1 MRFTLKDYQT
11 DAVVDVLENLRD
23 AKDAFVRRGRPSAF
37 SLTATTGSGKT
48 VMAAAVIEALFE
60 GNDDYD
66 FEPDP
71 GAVVLWF
78 TDDPALNQQTKK
90 RLYQAS
96 DIAAERMQVIEKD
109 FQADA
114 LSPGKVYFL
123 NAQKLGKNSLLVRGA
138 PQANDNDMFP
148 LSRTVPPDKRAQTMW
163 DILRNTIEDKRL
175 TLYLILDEAHRGM
188 RTPSPHERNERA
200 TIVQQLINGTGG
212 GGFPPSPVVWGI
224 SATVQRF
231 DQAMANAQNRVSFP
245 NVVVDPA
252 RVQESGLLKDD
263 IRLEFPAE
271 DGQFDTVLLT
281 RATKRVAEA
290 SKLWADYA
298 AAQTPP
304 AEPVVP
310 LLVVQMPNT
319 PSDDLLKT
327 AFETVRDAWP
337 ELKQESLAHV
347 FGDHK
352 TLEIGGHVVPHISPE
367 RVQESKWIRVL
378 FAKDAISTG
387 WDCPRAEV
395 LMSFRPAQDET
406 HITQLLGRMVRAPLA
421 RRIPGNDRLNSVE
434 CVLPHFNRETAKAVG
449 DLMLGRKDA
458 DAGGSGGGGGRR
470 VLTDPVDMTANT
482 AISEAV
488 WAAFDA
494 LPSQTLPRKAARP
507 MKRLMALA
515 HALSFDGLMANAM
528 ATATAYKEMSDVLAG
543 LLARHQQVVEDTVAG
558 ILAVEGEAVVIGI
571 NETKGKYQSGRFTE
585 IADERSVDADFRD
598 SWRVLSQGLAKKF
611 AERLEAEADDDDDGL
626 FEAYVR
632 VAALSR
638 VEGVGD
644 ELDREA
650 DKLARAWLDKQRV
663 AIKGLSDERR
673 AEYDDIIAMS
683 TDPQRIGILRPRV
696 RAEETKDDQGKLLPT
711 VSGHLMAD
719 SDGRFPTGSLNEWE
733 TAVLNA
739 EMARDDFLGWYR
751 NPSRASDDALAVAY
765 KDANDAWRRMCP
777 DFVFFHGTEKNVQ
790 ASIVDPHGHHLGDAL
805 VKLRGLANFAA
816 EFGDELHRIE
826 AIAEIGGELRVLDV
840 KQQAVRDA
848 IKGAD
853 SVEALYASKVAHG
866 YQ

>member
-11 DAVVDVLENLRD
+11 DAVVDVLRNLRKARRNWQEDGD
-23 AKDAFVRRGRPSAF
+23 ATAF

-66 FEPDP
+66 FEADP
-71 GAVVLWF
+71 SAVVLWF
-78 TDDPALNQQTKK
+78 TDDPALNAQTRG
-90 RLYQAS
+90 RLLEAS
-96 DIAAERMQVIEKD
+96 DLDYSRLQVIDND

-114 LSPGKVYFL
+114 LLPGKVYFL

-138 PQANDNDMFP
+138 PASNNDLFP
-148 LSRTVPPDKRAQTMW
+148 LSRTVPPDLRAQTMW
-163 DILRNTIEDKRL
+163 DILRNTIEDQKR

-188 RTPSPHERNERA
+188 RTPTVRERNERA
-200 TIVQQLINGTGG
+200 TIVQRLINGMGG
-212 GGFPPSPVVWGI
+212 GGLPPMPVVWGI

-231 DQAMANAQNRVSFP
+231 DAAMEHAQKRIKLP

-290 SKLWADYA
+290 SQLWAEYA

-310 LLVVQMPNT
+310 LLVVQLPNT

-327 AFETVRDAWP
+327 AFDTVRDAWP
-337 ELKQESLAHV
+337 ELTQEALAHV
-347 FGDHK
+347 FGDRK

-367 RVQESKWIRVL
+367 RVQDSKWIRVL

-434 CVLPHFNRETAKAVG
+434 CVLPHFKRETAKAVG

-458 DAGGSGGGGGRR
+458 DAGGSGGGSGRR
-470 VLTDPVDMTANT
+470 VLTDAVDMRVNP
-482 AISEAV
+482 AIPEGV
-488 WAAFDA
+488 WIAFDA

-515 HALSFDGLMANAM
+515 HALSFDGLVANAM
-528 ATATAYKEMSDVLAG
+528 ATAYSEMCDVLSG
-543 LLARHQQVVEDTVAG
+543 LLARHRKAVEEAVEG
-558 ILAVEGEAVVIGI
+558 ILTVDGEAVVIGI
-571 NETKGKYQSGRFTE
+571 NEPKGEYESGTFTE
-585 IADERSVDADFRD
+585 IADERSVDADFRE

-611 AERLEAEADDDDDGL
+611 AERLEAEAGDEDDDGL
-626 FEAYVR
+626 FTAYVR

-638 VEGVGD
+638 IEGVGE

-650 DKLARAWLDKQRV
+650 GTLAHKWLTEHRV
-663 AIKGLSDERR
+663 AIKALSDERR
-673 AEYDDIIAMS
+673 AEYEDIIAMS
-683 TDPQRIGILRPRV
+683 TEPQRIDILRPRI
-696 RAEETKDDQGKLLPT
+696 RAEETKDVEGRLLPT

-719 SDGRFPTGSLNEWE
+719 DNGEFPIGSLNVWE
-733 TAVLNA
+733 TAVLET
-739 EMARDDFLGWYR
+739 EMARDDFLAWYR
-751 NPSRASDDALAVAY
+751 NPGRASDDSLAVAY

-777 DFVFFHGTEKNVQ
+777 DFVFFHGNKGDVK

-805 VKLRGLANFAA
+805 AKLRGLADFAA
-816 EFGDELHRIE
+816 EFGNELHRIE
-826 AIAEIGGELRVLDV
+826 AIAEVDGTLRVLDL
-840 KQQAVRDA
+840 KQSAVRKA
-848 IKGAD
+848 VQVAD
-853 SVEALYASKVAHG
+853 SVRALYAGDLAYG
-866 YQ
+866 YS

>member
-1 MRFTLKDYQT
+1 MRFTLKDYQA
-11 DAVVDVLENLRD
+11 DAVVDVLRNLRKARRNWQTDGD
-23 AKDAFVRRGRPSAF
+23 ATAF
-37 SLTATTGSGKT
+37 SLTATTGAGKT

-66 FEPDP
+66 FDADP

-78 TDDPALNQQTKK
+78 TDDPALNAQTRG
-90 RLYQAS
+90 RLLEAS
-96 DIAAERMQVIEKD
+96 DLEHSRLQVIDSD

-138 PQANDNDMFP
+138 PEAGNDLFP
-148 LSRTVPPDKRAQTMW
+148 LSRSAPPDLRAQTMW
-163 DILRNTIEDKRL
+163 EILRNTIEDQRL

-188 RTPSPHERNERA
+188 KTPSARERNERA
-200 TIVQQLINGTGG
+200 TIVQRLINGTGG
-212 GGFPPSPVVWGI
+212 GGFPPIPVVLGI

-231 DQAMANAQNRVSFP
+231 DAAMEHAQHRIKLP
-245 NVVVDPA
+245 NVVVDPT

-271 DGQFDTVLLT
+271 PGQFDTVLLK

-290 SKLWADYA
+290 SRLWADYA

-327 AFETVRDAWP
+327 AFDTVRDAWP
-337 ELKQESLAHV
+337 ELTQESLAHV

-367 RVQESKWIRVL
+367 RVQDSKWVRVL

-395 LMSFRPAQDET
+395 LVSFRSAKDET

-421 RRIPGNDRLNSVE
+421 RRVPGNDRLNSVE
-434 CVLPHFNRETAKAVG
+434 CVLPHFDRETAKAVG

-458 DAGGSGGGGGRR
+458 DAGGSGGGLGRR
-470 VLTDPVDMTANT
+470 VLTDPVDLQANP
-482 AISEAV
+482 AIPESV

-515 HALSFDGLMANAM
+515 HALSFDGLVANAM
-528 ATATAYKEMSDVLAG
+528 ATAYSEMCDVLSG
-543 LLARHQQVVEDTVAG
+543 LLARHHKTVEEAVAG
-558 ILAVEGEAVVIGI
+558 ILTVEGEAVVIGV
-571 NETKGKYQSGRFTE
+571 NAPAGEYKTGGFTE
-585 IADERSVDADFRD
+585 IADERSVDADFRE

-611 AERLEAEADDDDDGL
+611 AERLEANADDEEDDGL
-626 FEAYVR
+626 FDAYVR

-650 DKLARAWLDKQRV
+650 DKLACKWLDDHRV

-683 TDPQRIGILRPRV
+683 TQPQRIDILRPRV
-696 RAEETKDDQGKLLPT
+696 RAEETRDSDGTLLAT
-711 VSGHLMAD
+711 VGNHLMAD
-719 SDGRFPTGSLNEWE
+719 EAGQFPVGSLNQWE
-733 TAVLNA
+733 AAVLNA
-739 EMARDDFLGWYR
+739 EMARDDFLAWYR

-765 KDANDAWRRMCP
+765 RDANDAWRRLCP
-777 DFVFFHGTEKNVQ
+777 DFVFFHGKGNKVR

-805 VKLRGLANFAA
+805 VKLRGLADFAA
-816 EFGDELHRIE
+816 SYGDELHRIE
-826 AIAEIGGELRVLDV
+826 AIAEVDGELRVLDL
-840 KQQAVRDA
+840 KQAAVRTA
-848 IKGAD
+848 IASAK
-853 SVEALYASKVAHG
+853 SVEGLYTGGVA
-866 YQ
+866 QAFK

>member
-11 DAVVDVLENLRD
+11 DAVIDVLRNLRKARRNWAEDGD
-23 AKDAFVRRGRPSAF
+23 ATAF

-66 FEPDP
+66 FDADP

-78 TDDPALNQQTKK
+78 TDDPALNAQTKG
-90 RLYQAS
+90 RLLEAS
-96 DIAAERMQVIEKD
+96 DLDHSRLQVIEND

-123 NAQKLGKNSLLVRGA
+123 NAQKLGRNSLLVRGA
-138 PQANDNDMFP
+138 PEDNNGLFP
-148 LSRTVPPDKRAQTMW
+148 LSRTVAPDKRAQTLW
-163 DILRNTIEDKRL
+163 DILRNTIEDKGL

-188 RTPSPHERNERA
+188 KAPTARERKERA
-200 TIVQQLINGTGG
+200 TIVQRLINGTGG
-212 GGFPPSPVVWGI
+212 VGFPPIPVVWGI

-231 DQAMANAQNRVSFP
+231 DAAMKKAEKRIKLP
-245 NVVVDPA
+245 NVVVDPS

-290 SKLWADYA
+290 SQLWADYA

-310 LLVVQMPNT
+310 LLVVQMPNK
-319 PSDDLLKT
+319 PSDELLRL
-327 AFETVRDAWP
+327 AFDTVRDAWP
-337 ELKQESLAHV
+337 ELKAESLAHV
-347 FGDHK
+347 FGDHR
-352 TLEIGGHVVPHISPE
+352 TLEIGGHAVSHISPE
-367 RVQESKWIRVL
+367 RVQESNWIRVL

-395 LMSFRPAQDET
+395 LMSFRPAKDET

-434 CVLPHFNRETAKAVG
+434 CVLPHFDRQTAKAVG

-470 VLTDPVDMTANT
+470 VLTDPVDMEANP
-482 AISEAV
+482 AIPDAV
-488 WAAFDA
+488 WAAFDS
-494 LPSQTLPRKAARP
+494 LPSQSLPRKAARP

-528 ATATAYKEMSDVLAG
+528 AKAYHEMCDVMSG
-543 LLARHQQVVEDTVAG
+543 LLARHRKAVEKMASG
-558 ILAVEGEAVVIGI
+558 ILEVEGDSVVIGI
-571 NETKGKYQSGRFTE
+571 NEPTDGYKSDSFTE
-585 IADERSVDADFRD
+585 VADERSVDAHFRD
-598 SWRVLSQGLAKKF
+598 SWRVFSQGLAKKF
-611 AERLEAEADDDDDGL
+611 AERLEAEADEDDDAL

-638 VEGVGD
+638 IEGVGED
-644 ELDREA
+644 LDREA
-650 DKLARAWLDKQRV
+650 DKLTRKWLKAQRV

-683 TDPQRIGILRPRV
+683 TDPQRIDILRPRV
-696 RAEETKDDQGKLLPT
+696 RAEETRDADGKLLPT
-711 VSGHLMAD
+711 VTGHLMAD
-719 SDGRFPTGSLNEWE
+719 ENGQFPIGSLNEWE
-733 TAVLNA
+733 SAVLKA
-739 EMARDDFLGWYR
+739 EMARDGFMGWYR
-751 NPSRASDDALAVAY
+751 NPGRASDDSLAIAY
-765 KDANDAWRRMCP
+765 QDANDAWRRMCP
-777 DFVFFHGTEKNVQ
+777 DFVFFHGSGNDVK

-805 VKLRGLANFAA
+805 VKLRGLAAYAA
-816 EFGDELHRIE
+816 AFGDELHRIE
-826 AIAEIGGELRVLDV
+826 AIAEVKGELRVLDM
-840 KQQAVRDA
+840 KQPEVRDA
-848 IKGAD
+848 VEAAD
-853 SVEALYASKVAHG
+853 NAEALYTGKLAHG
-866 YQ
+866 FA

>member
-11 DAVVDVLENLRD
+11 DAVVDVLRNLRKARRNWQEDGD
-23 AKDAFVRRGRPSAF
+23 ATAF

-66 FEPDP
+66 FEADP

-78 TDDPALNQQTKK
+78 TDDPALNAQTKG
-90 RLYQAS
+90 RLLEAS
-96 DIAAERMQVIEKD
+96 DLDHSRLQVIEND

-138 PQANDNDMFP
+138 PETNNDLFP
-148 LSRTVPPDKRAQTMW
+148 LSRTAPPDLRAQTMW
-163 DILRNTIEDKRL
+163 DILRNTIEDPQL

-188 RTPSPHERNERA
+188 KTPSARERNERA
-200 TIVQQLINGTGG
+200 TIVQRLINGTGG
-212 GGFPPSPVVWGI
+212 GGFPPIPLVWGI
-224 SATVQRF
+224 SATAQRF
-231 DQAMANAQNRVSFP
+231 DAAMEHAQNRIKLP
-245 NVVVDPA
+245 NVVVDPT

-271 DGQFDTVLLT
+271 DGQFDTVLLA

-319 PSDDLLKT
+319 PSDELLKT
-327 AFETVRDAWP
+327 AFDTVRDAWP
-337 ELKQESLAHV
+337 ELTQEALAHV

-352 TLEIGGHVVPHISPE
+352 TIEIGGHVVPHISPE
-367 RVQESKWIRVL
+367 RVQDSKWIRVL

-470 VLTDPVDMTANT
+470 VLTAPVDMQVNPAVPD
-482 AISEAV
+482 AV
-488 WAAFDA
+488 WATFDA

-528 ATATAYKEMSDVLAG
+528 AKAYGEMCDVLAG
-543 LLARHQQVVEDTVAG
+543 LMARHQKAVDDAVAG
-558 ILAVEGEAVVIGI
+558 ILAVEGEAVVIGV
-571 NETKGKYQSGRFTE
+571 NEPKDEYESVKFTE
-585 IADERSVDADFRD
+585 IADERSVDADFRE

-611 AERLEAEADDDDDGL
+611 AERLEADADDEDDDGL
-626 FEAYVR
+626 FDAYVR

-638 VEGVGD
+638 IDGVGE

-650 DKLARAWLDKQRV
+650 DKLARKWLDAHRV

-683 TDPQRIGILRPRV
+683 TEPQRIDILRPRV
-696 RAEETKDDQGKLLPT
+696 RAEETKDVDGKLLPT
-711 VSGHLMAD
+711 VSRHLMAD
-719 SDGRFPTGSLNEWE
+719 ENCQFPIGSLNEWE
-733 TAVLNA
+733 TAVLET
-739 EMARDDFLGWYR
+739 EMARDDFLAWYR
-751 NPSRASDDALAVAY
+751 NPGRASDDALAIAY

-777 DFVFFHGTEKNVQ
+777 DFVFFHGKGDDVK

-805 VKLRGLANFAA
+805 VKLRGLADFAA

-826 AIAEIGGELRVLDV
+826 SIAAVDGALRVLDM
-840 KQQAVRDA
+840 KASAVRDA
-848 IKGAD
+848 VAHATD
-853 SVEALYASKVAHG
+853 AEALYSSLVA
-866 YQ
+866 QAFK